1 MNVAIGTAYRRRS
14 CGVLSCENWTKSTAI
29 KDSTTTTNMN
39 DQLQKIADD
48 AWLKIVQELDKGNA
62 DLAFDELAEALKLAY
77 QLNY

>member
-1 MNVAIGTAYRRRS
+1 
-14 CGVLSCENWTKSTAI
+14 
-29 KDSTTTTNMN
+29 MN